1 MNYED
6 YYLAAFRLNETKC
19 FVCRRVMSAM
29 PFSAFEY
36 GFGGAAAEEE
46 IEEFR
51 YVCCSD
57 CRESY
62 VKDMQHIF
70 PTME

>member
-1 MNYED
+1 MNYEE
-6 YYLAAFRLNETKC
+6 YYLAEFRLNETKC
-19 FVCRRVMSAM
+19 FVCGRVMSAL

-36 GFGGAAAEEE
+36 GCGGVAAEEE

-51 YVCCSD
+51 YVCCAG

-62 VKDMQHIF
+62 VREMRHIF